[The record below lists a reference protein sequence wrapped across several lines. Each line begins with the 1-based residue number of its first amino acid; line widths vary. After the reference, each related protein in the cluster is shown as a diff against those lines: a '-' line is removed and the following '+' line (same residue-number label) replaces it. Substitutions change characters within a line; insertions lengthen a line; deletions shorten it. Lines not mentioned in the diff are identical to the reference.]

1 MEIAKR
7 LNAIIAQL
15 LPFLSQEVIS
25 TISTV
30 STSAMCLCHDDYLL
44 MFSRPAPAASGH
56 RRGEGQ
62 AGHHDR
68 AECNCR
74 GRFHLD
80 SIIYSLFIF
89 QFRFQNV
96 QIETSL
102 QVKSLFAFYHIFLNY
117 IAEI

>member
-15 LPFLSQEVIS
+15 LPFLSQEVDIY
-25 TISTV
+25 
-30 STSAMCLCHDDYLL
+30 MCLCHGDYLL

-62 AGHHDR
+62 AGHNDR

-102 QVKSLFAFYHIFLNY
+102 QVKSLFAFYHIFLNN

>member
-15 LPFLSQEVIS
+15 LPFLSQEVDIY
-25 TISTV
+25 
-30 STSAMCLCHDDYLL
+30 MCLCYDVYLL
-44 MFSRPAPAASGH
+44 LFLRPAPAASGH

-80 SIIYSLFIF
+80 PIIYSLFIF

-102 QVKSLFAFYHIFLNY
+102 QVKSLFAFYHIFLNN

>member
-15 LPFLSQEVIS
+15 LPFLSQEVDIY
-25 TISTV
+25 
-30 STSAMCLCHDDYLL
+30 MCLCHDDYLL
-44 MFSRPAPAASGH
+44 MFSCPAPAASGH

-62 AGHHDR
+62 AGHNDR

-80 SIIYSLFIF
+80 SIIYSVFIF

-102 QVKSLFAFYHIFLNY
+102 QVKSLFAFYHIFLNN